1 MPRATITFFFA
12 FSAPSAFLQRP
23 LREQTKRWH
32 FILKSS
38 ADQEMIFAVTS
49 KISPAKEHHCNNCA
63 KNNDDQRRQVNSSF
77 TITAIHTALLL
88 PICLSLN
95 TTVYLNSALGCM
107 TPIIGKYIGPQRC
120 KTNHFTITREVLILP
135 LSIFICTVVEGGDK
149 VPISKF

>member
-38 ADQEMIFAVTS
+38 ADQETIFAVTS
-49 KISPAKEHHCNNCA
+49 KISPAKDHHCNNCA

-88 PICLSLN
+88 PICLSLKDVKQELVAKIV
-95 TTVYLNSALGCM
+95 TKPPSLFL
-107 TPIIGKYIGPQRC
+107 K
-120 KTNHFTITREVLILP
+120 ITRQE
-135 LSIFICTVVEGGDK
+135 ICGLRKSDG
-149 VPISKF
+149 